1 MHSILNTRSLKI
13 LYIKVKDIDTQLI
26 WEAFKDDDRENRV
39 SRMYSIENRKS
50 ALVPPAS
57 KEEAKKLMMAQP
69 SLNDPDVEFHVD
81 DEEWSKGTPE
91 DHKNK
96 FIDAVFTD
104 TDDIWQHET
113 IHAMQEV
120 KYPGWGE
127 EVQTAFGPI
136 DLADKFDD
144 STWAQKAAYF
154 SRPTEI
160 MAFAFDVAA
169 NKPTKKTTLDDYK
182 RLGESNP
189 EAYEL
194 FKQYVNDY
202 HQSLE

>member
-1 MHSILNTRSLKI
+1 VR
-13 LYIKVKDIDTQLI
+13 DIDAQLI
-26 WEAFKDDDRENRV
+26 WEAFKGDDRDDDRV
-39 SRMYSIENRKS
+39 AQLYSIENRKP
-50 ALVPPAS
+50 ALVPPAG

-69 SLNDPDVEFHVD
+69 SLNDPDVEFHAD
-81 DEEWSKGTPE
+81 GEEWSKGTPE

-104 TDDIWQHET
+104 TDDIWQHEA
-113 IHAMQEV
+113 IHALQEI

-127 EVQTAFGPI
+127 EVTKAFGQI
-136 DLADKFDD
+136 DLADRFDD
-144 STWAQKAAYF
+144 STWSQKAAYF

-169 NKPTKKTTLDDYK
+169 NKPTKQQTLDDYK
-182 RLGESNP
+182 RLEESNP

-194 FKQYVNDY
+194 FKQYVDDY
-202 HQSLE
+202 H